1 MDDQPPTAL
10 PAISLEELIALNE
23 EMAALV
29 RAGVPLEQGLAGLEG
44 QWRGRLGRIGRALGE
59 RLQRGQSLSTILQ
72 EEPGVFPPV
81 YRAAI
86 EAGMKCGRLGA
97 ALEAV
102 ASSARRL
109 LEIRRMV
116 AGGVLYPVIVL
127 LLAWGVFIFF
137 AVKCAPQITTMFR
150 AFQFQSLAVTA
161 EIASLGR
168 HARYWGPGVPLVL
181 LALLSIWFLL
191 IGRAGVLQPRRA
203 DWLLAALPWIAG
215 ALRSFRVA
223 TFTDVLSLLVENRV
237 PLPQAMW
244 LAAEAVGDPRL
255 TRFAGAWADGVTR
268 GQPPDSAQAQS
279 AGLFPLLSWI
289 MVSGHRQ
296 LALAPALRRTAEMYY
311 RRGTSQAE
319 AARVFLP
326 VLLTLAVGATATL
339 AVALL
344 LLGPWYWFLFE
355 LARR

>member
-1 MDDQPPTAL
+1 
-10 PAISLEELIALNE
+10 
-23 EMAALV
+23 
-29 RAGVPLEQGLAGLEG
+29 
-44 QWRGRLGRIGRALGE
+44 LGRISRVLGE
-59 RLQRGQSLSTILQ
+59 RLQRGESLSTILQ
-72 EEPGVFPPV
+72 QEPGVLPPV

-109 LEIRRMV
+109 LEVRRMV

-127 LLAWGVFIFF
+127 LLAWGVFVFF
-137 AVKCAPQITTMFR
+137 AVKCAPQFASMFH
-150 AFQFQSLAVTA
+150 AFRLPALAVTSG
-161 EIASLGR
+161 IASLGR
-168 HARYWGPGVPLVL
+168 YASWWGRGLPLLV
-181 LALLSIWFLL
+181 LALLAIWFLSL
-191 IGRAGVLQPRRA
+191 RGAGILQPRRA
-203 DWLLAALPWIAG
+203 DWLLAIFPWVGG
-215 ALRSFRVA
+215 AFRSFRVA

-237 PLPQAMW
+237 PLPEAMR

-255 TRFAGAWADGVTR
+255 RRFAEAWAAGLTR
-268 GQPPDSAQAQS
+268 GQPPDSTQAEA
-279 AGLFPLLSWI
+279 AGLFPLLGWI
-289 MVSGHRQ
+289 MAAGQRQ

-326 VLLTLAVGATATL
+326 VLLTLAVAGAATL
-339 AVALL
+339 TLALL

-355 LARR
+355 LAKR

>member
-1 MDDQPPTAL
+1 VDDQLPAAL

-44 QWRGRLGRIGRALGE
+44 QWRGRLGRISRVLAQRIERGE
-59 RLQRGQSLSTILQ
+59 SLSTILQ
-72 EEPGVFPPV
+72 QEPGILPPV

-109 LEIRRMV
+109 LEVRQMV

-127 LLAWGVFIFF
+127 LLAWGALIFF
-137 AVKCAPQITTMFR
+137 AVKCAPQFTAAFHAFR
-150 AFQFQSLAVTA
+150 FHSLAVTA
-161 EIASLGR
+161 WLAWLGQ
-168 HARYWGPGVPLVL
+168 HAKVWGPGVPLAALGL
-181 LALLSIWFLL
+181 LWIWFVL
-191 IGRAGVLQPRRA
+191 IGRAGILQPRRA
-203 DWLLAALPWIAG
+203 DWLLAALPWVAG

-223 TFTDVLSLLVENRV
+223 TFTDVLGLLVENRV
-237 PLPQAMW
+237 PLPEAMR

-255 TRFAGAWADGVTR
+255 GRFADAWAAGLTR
-268 GQPPDSAQAQS
+268 GQSPESTRAAA
-279 AGLFPLLSWI
+279 AGLFPLLGWI
-289 MVSGHRQ
+289 MAAGHRQ
-296 LALAPALRRTAEMYY
+296 SGLAAALHRTAEMYY
-311 RRGTSQAE
+311 RRGKSQAE
-319 AARVFLP
+319 TARIFLP
-326 VLLTLAVGATATL
+326 VLLTLTVAGTATL

-344 LLGPWYWFLFE
+344 LLGPWFWFLFE
-355 LARR
+355 LAKP

>member
-1 MDDQPPTAL
+1 MDNQVPTAL
-10 PAISLEELIALNE
+10 SAISLEELIALNE

-44 QWRGRLGRIGRALGE
+44 QWRGRLGRISRALSE
-59 RLQRGQSLSTILQ
+59 RIERGQSLSTILQ
-72 EEPGVFPPV
+72 QEPGVFPPV

-137 AVKCAPQITTMFR
+137 AVMGAPHFTAMFR
-150 AFQFQSLAVTA
+150 AFRFQSLAVTA
-161 EIASLGR
+161 DIAFLGR
-168 HARYWGPGVPLVL
+168 YAKYWGPGVPLVL
-181 LALLSIWFLL
+181 FALLTTWFFM
-191 IGRAGVLQPRRA
+191 IGRAGILQPRRA
-203 DWLLAALPWIAG
+203 DWLLAGFPWVAG
-215 ALRSFRVA
+215 AFRSFRVA
-223 TFTDVLSLLVENRV
+223 TFTDILSLLVENQV

-244 LAAEAVGDPRL
+244 LAAEAVGDPKL
-255 TRFAGAWADGVTR
+255 TRFADAWVAGLTR
-268 GQPPDSAQAQS
+268 GQPPDSAQAEA

-289 MVSGHRQ
+289 MASGHRQ
-296 LALAPALRRTAEMYY
+296 LALAPALRRAAEMYY
-311 RRGTSQAE
+311 RRGTRQAE
-319 AARVFLP
+319 AARIFLP
-326 VLLTLAVGATATL
+326 VLLTLGVGATATL
-339 AVALL
+339 AVGLL

-355 LARR
+355 LARL

>member
-1 MDDQPPTAL
+1 VDAPIPAAL

-44 QWRGRLGRIGRALGE
+44 QWRGRLGRISRVLGQRIE
-59 RLQRGQSLSTILQ
+59 RGESLSTILQ
-72 EEPGVFPPV
+72 QEPGVFPPV

-127 LLAWGVFIFF
+127 LAAWGVFIFF
-137 AVKCAPQITTMFR
+137 VVNVAPGMTAMFR
-150 AFQFQSLAVTA
+150 EFALHCVAAMA

-168 HARYWGPGVPLVL
+168 YAQYWGPGVPLVL
-181 LALLSIWFLL
+181 LVLLFLWFFL
-191 IGRAGVLQPRRA
+191 IGRAGTLQPRRA
-203 DWLLAALPWIAG
+203 DWLLAGLPWIGG
-215 ALRSFRVA
+215 AFRCFRVA

-237 PLPQAMW
+237 PLPEAMR
-244 LAAEAVGDPRL
+244 LASEAVGDPRL
-255 TRFAGAWADGVTR
+255 TRFADAWAAGLTR
-268 GQPPDSAQAQS
+268 GEPPDSAQAEA

-289 MVSGHRQ
+289 MATGHRQ

-311 RRGTSQAE
+311 RRGASQAE
-319 AARVFLP
+319 AARIFLP
-326 VLLTLAVGATATL
+326 VLLTLGVAGTATL
-339 AVALL
+339 AAGLL
-344 LLGPWYWFLFE
+344 LLGPWYWFLFQ

>member
-1 MDDQPPTAL
+1 VDDQLPIAL

-29 RAGVPLEQGLAGLEG
+29 RAGVPLEQGLAGLES
-44 QWRGRLGRIGRALGE
+44 QWRGRLGRISRTLGE
-59 RLQRGQSLSTILQ
+59 RLQRGQSLATILQ

-127 LLAWGVFIFF
+127 LLAWGVFVFF
-137 AVKCAPQITTMFR
+137 AVKLAPPMTVMFR
-150 AFQFQSLAVTA
+150 AFHFQSLAVTA
-161 EIASLGR
+161 GIASLGR
-168 HARYWGPGVPLVL
+168 HADYWGLGVPLVL
-181 LALLSIWFLL
+181 SAGLSIWFFV
-191 IGRAGVLQPRRA
+191 IGRAGILQPRRA

-215 ALRSFRVA
+215 AFRSFRVA

-237 PLPQAMW
+237 PLPEAMR
-244 LAAEAVGDPRL
+244 LAAQSVGDPRL
-255 TRFAGAWADGVTR
+255 TRFAEAWAEGLTR
-268 GQPPDSAQAQS
+268 GQPPDSAGAEA

-296 LALAPALRRTAEMYY
+296 AALAPALRRTAEMYY
-311 RRGTSQAE
+311 RRGASQAE

-326 VLLTLAVGATATL
+326 VLLTLAVAGTATL
-339 AVALL
+339 AVGLL

-355 LARR
+355 FARR

>member
-1 MDDQPPTAL
+1 VDDQLPTAL

-44 QWRGRLGRIGRALGE
+44 EWRGRLGRISRALGE

-127 LLAWGVFIFF
+127 LLAWGVFVFY
-137 AVKCAPQITTMFR
+137 AVKLAPQFTAMFR

-161 EIASLGR
+161 AIASLGR
-168 HARYWGPGVPLVL
+168 YAAYWGRGVPLVL
-181 LALLSIWFLL
+181 LALLAIWFYS
-191 IGRAGVLQPRRA
+191 IGRAGILQPSRA
-203 DWLLAALPWIAG
+203 DWLLAGLPWIAG
-215 ALRSFRVA
+215 AFRSFRVA
-223 TFTDVLSLLVENRV
+223 TFTDVLSLLVENVV
-237 PLPQAMW
+237 PLPQAMR

-255 TRFAGAWADGVTR
+255 TRFADAWAAGLTR
-268 GQPPDSAQAQS
+268 GQPPDSAEAEA

-289 MVSGHRQ
+289 MATGHRQ
-296 LALAPALRRTAEMYY
+296 PALASALRRTAEMYY

-339 AVALL
+339 AVGVL

-355 LARR
+355 LAKR